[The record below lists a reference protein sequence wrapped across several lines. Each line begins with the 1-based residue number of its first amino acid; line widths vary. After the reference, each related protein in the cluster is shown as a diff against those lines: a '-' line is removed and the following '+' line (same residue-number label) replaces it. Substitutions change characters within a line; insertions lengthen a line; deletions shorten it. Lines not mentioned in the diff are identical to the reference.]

1 MKKLIFLLLA
11 LPLIGLG
18 QKQTVVSASRYFPKA
33 DKVLEF
39 EKGLTAHI
47 AKYHSGDWKWRV
59 YEIQTGE
66 DAGGYMV
73 VEGPKSWDEFDKR
86 GNLGDEHTKDW
97 NKNVAP
103 FMTDKYSSVY
113 SEYMEALSTVPLAS
127 FTDKI
132 SITHVFPKPGLS
144 SMVED
149 VIKKLKKAWEAGT
162 QTVAVYKTV
171 VSGPFQ
177 YTLVSRYKDGLKE
190 LEEGYRKPFKER
202 YEAANGEG
210 TTETYLSKITESTDH
225 VWAELLFYRPD
236 LSAK

>member
-1 MKKLIFLLLA
+1 MKKLLFFLLA
-11 LPLIGLG
+11 LPLIGFS
-18 QKQTVVSASRYFPKA
+18 QKQTVVSSSRYFPKV
-33 DKVLEF
+33 DKVPEF
-39 EKGLTAHI
+39 EKGLAAHI
-47 AKYHSGDWKWRV
+47 AKYHSAEWKWRV

-86 GNLGDEHTKDW
+86 GNLGDEHLKDW

-103 FMTDKYSSVY
+103 YMTDKYSSSYAEY
-113 SEYMEALSTVPLAS
+113 SEDLSTVPLAS
-127 FTDKI
+127 FADKI

-144 SMVED
+144 PMVED
-149 VIKKLKKAWEAGT
+149 VIKKLKKAWESGT
-162 QTVAVYKTV
+162 QTVAVYKSV
-171 VSGPFQ
+171 VSGPSQ

-190 LEEGYRKPFKER
+190 LSEGYRKPFKER

-210 TTETYLSKITESTDH
+210 TAESYLSKITESTDH
-225 VWAELLFYRPD
+225 VWSELLFYRPD

>member
-1 MKKLIFLLLA
+1 MKKLFFFLLA
-11 LPLIGLG
+11 LPLIGFG
-18 QKQTVVSASRYFPKA
+18 QKQTVVSSSRYFPKV

-103 FMTDKYSSVY
+103 YMSDKYSSVY
-113 SEYMEALSTVPLAS
+113 SEYMEDLSTVPLAS

-132 SITHVFPKPGLS
+132 AITHVFPKPGLS
-144 SMVED
+144 AMVED
-149 VIKKLKKAWEAGT
+149 VIKKIKKAWEAGT
-162 QTVAVYKTV
+162 QTVAVYKSV
-171 VSGPFQ
+171 VSGPSQ
-177 YTLVSRYKDGLKE
+177 YTLVNRFKDGLKE

-210 TTETYLSKITESTDH
+210 TLETYLSKINESTDH
-225 VWAELLFYRPD
+225 VWSELLFYRPD